1 MIESILNPLHTSW
14 MTWGITVLCAFI
26 SGLSKSGL
34 KGFAMINI
42 PILAYLYGGMTSVAI
57 LLPFLIF
64 GDTFAII
71 YYHRKAQL
79 KHIKK
84 IFPWAIVGVF
94 AAVFVGKYINDEQFR
109 IAIGITILVCL
120 AFILYRDML
129 GDDGID
135 LSSKRWFASSLGFSG
150 GFATM
155 IGNAAG
161 PIFNLYLMA
170 LKIPKDTFIATGA
183 YFYIVLNLIKVPI
196 HVFYWKSIT
205 WETFQLNLVCL
216 PVLLGGAFIGKGLV
230 KLIPEKAYRNFILI
244 VTFISA
250 VLLFF

>member
-1 MIESILNPLHTSW
+1 MIQSIINPLNTSW
-14 MTWGITVLCAFI
+14 LTWGITIICAFI

-42 PILAYLYGGMTSVAI
+42 PILAYLYGGMTSVGI

-71 YYHRKAQL
+71 YYRRKANL
-79 KHIKK
+79 KYIKN
-84 IFPWAIVGVF
+84 IFFWALGGVI
-94 AAVFVGKYINDEQFR
+94 AAVFVGKYINDSQFR
-109 IAIGITILVCL
+109 SAIGITILVCL
-120 AFILYRDML
+120 AFIVYRDIM
-129 GDDGID
+129 GDNGAD
-135 LSSKRWFASSLGFSG
+135 LSKKRWFSSSLGISG

-170 LKIPKDTFIATGA
+170 LKLPKEVFIATGA
-183 YFYIVLNLIKVPI
+183 YFYIILNIIKVPI
-196 HVFYWKSIT
+196 HIFYWKSIT
-205 WETFQLNLVCL
+205 WPTFQLNLICL
-216 PVLLGGAFIGKGLV
+216 PVLLAGAFIGKGLV
-230 KLIPEKAYRNFILI
+230 KLIPEKAYRYFILI